1 MPVKRKKMQRKRMGF
16 EESLEGTERKKGLRD
31 FRRVEGREVRVCFND
46 LSEENRLER
55 VPGAV

>member
-1 MPVKRKKMQRKRMGF
+1 MQRKRMGF